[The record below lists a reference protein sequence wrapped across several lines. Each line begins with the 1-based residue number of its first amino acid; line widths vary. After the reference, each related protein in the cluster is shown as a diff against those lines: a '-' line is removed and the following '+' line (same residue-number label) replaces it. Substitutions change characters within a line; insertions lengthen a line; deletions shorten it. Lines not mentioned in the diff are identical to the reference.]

1 MLHFLKYDEVEEML
15 KEENLERYFI
25 QKEVVKMLVLEN
37 AREMLVKS

>member
-37 AREMLVKS
+37 VREMLVKS